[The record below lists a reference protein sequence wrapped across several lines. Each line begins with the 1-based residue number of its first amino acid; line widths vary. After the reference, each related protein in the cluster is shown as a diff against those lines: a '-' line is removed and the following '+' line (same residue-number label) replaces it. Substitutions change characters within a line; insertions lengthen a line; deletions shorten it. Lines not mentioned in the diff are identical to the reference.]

1 MIRVLAILATSV
13 LCASRVSAAEWQ
25 FTPTL
30 GVTFNAN
37 TSLFPVTLA
46 SPKQKSHVDFG
57 ATVALLSDSIFG
69 VEGVATYTPSLVE
82 SSALVTESNS
92 FALMGNAVVAAPRRW
107 TEYSLRPF
115 VSGGVGLIS
124 AHGQDPLSLFT
135 NVNALGWDLGG
146 GAIGFLTQHTGVRL
160 DLRYFSNLQKIQPTV
175 TSPNPHLR
183 YMTFTVGVVI
193 RRR

>member
-1 MIRVLAILATSV
+1 MRALALCAACV
-13 LCASRVSAAEWQ
+13 LCASAASAAEWQ

-30 GVTFNAN
+30 GVTFRAN

-57 ATVALLSDSIFG
+57 GTVALLSDNILG
-69 VEGVATYTPSLVE
+69 VEAVTTYTPSLVE

-92 FALMGNAVVAAPRRW
+92 FALMGNVVVAAPRRW

-115 VSGGVGLIS
+115 VSGGVGLLS

-135 NVNALGWDLGG
+135 NVNTLGWDLGG
-146 GAIGFLTQHTGVRL
+146 GAIGFLTQRTGVRI
-160 DLRYFSNLQKIQPTV
+160 DLRYFSNLQKIQPTA

-183 YMTFTVGVVI
+183 YMTFSVGVVI
-193 RRR
+193 RR